1 MYILEHILLSLGGVT
16 LFLLGLKFISENM
29 EELSSKKVKN
39 LIYNFTKNKYV
50 GVLTGAGVTALVQSS
65 IATNVI
71 VVGFV
76 SSGIM
81 TFYSASAVIMGANI
95 GTTIT
100 AHLVSLSQSSLFNV
114 TAIGSLVGFIG
125 FLLSFSKNKNVSLLG
140 NVLTGFCMIFIGL
153 DVINNGVIFFKNYA
167 FFRSIF
173 LVESDVLLL
182 LNGIVITALVQSSS
196 AVSSVIII
204 LASNGLVDFSSAI
217 FLILGANIGT
227 CLPVILASLN
237 KSEEAQKTAFFNLCF
252 NVLGV
257 LLLFIPLTLF
267 KGQIS
272 LIFKLFSSGIE
283 KQIAN
288 FHTLFNL
295 IVTAVILPFLSGFT
309 LILDK
314 LFLKFKQT
322 PKNSLKRA

>member
-29 EELSSKKVKN
+29 EELSSKKVNN
-39 LIYNFTKNKYV
+39 LIRNFTKNKYV
-50 GVLTGAGVTALVQSS
+50 GVLTGAGVTALIQSS
-65 IATNVI
+65 VATNVI
-71 VVGFV
+71 VVGLV
-76 SSGIM
+76 SSGVIS
-81 TFYSASAVIMGANI
+81 FYSGSAVIMGANI

-100 AHLVSLSQSSLFNV
+100 AHLVSLSQSSFFNV
-114 TAIGSLVGFIG
+114 TAVGSLIGFFG
-125 FLLSFSKNKNVSLLG
+125 FLLSFAKSKNVALFG
-140 NVLTGFCMIFIGL
+140 NVLAGFCMIFIGL

-173 LVESDVLLL
+173 LVESSALLL

-204 LASNGLVDFSSAI
+204 LASNGLVDFSNAI

-237 KSEEAQKTAFFNLCF
+237 KDIEAQKTAFFNLCF
-252 NVLGV
+252 NIFGV
-257 LLLFIPLTLF
+257 LLLYFPLSLF
-267 KGQIS
+267 KEQVS
-272 LIFKLFSSGIE
+272 QFFTLFSSGIE

-295 IVTAVILPFLSGFT
+295 FVTVAILPFLSSFT
-309 LILDK
+309 SFLDK
-314 LFLKFKQT
+314 LFSKFKQT
-322 PKNSLKRA
+322 SKNSLKRA

>member
-1 MYILEHILLSLGGVT
+1 MYILEYILLSLGGVT

-29 EELSSKKVKN
+29 EELSSKKVNN
-39 LIYNFTKNKYV
+39 LIRNFTKNKYV
-50 GVLTGAGVTALVQSS
+50 GVLTGAGVTALIQSS
-65 IATNVI
+65 VATNVI
-71 VVGFV
+71 AVGLV
-76 SSGIM
+76 SSGIIA
-81 TFYSASAVIMGANI
+81 FYNASAVIMGANI

-100 AHLVSLSQSSLFNV
+100 AHLVSLSKSSFFNV
-114 TAIGSLVGFIG
+114 TAVGSLVGFIG
-125 FLLSFSKNKNVSLLG
+125 FLLSFSKSKNTQLFG

-204 LASNGLVDFSSAI
+204 LASNGLVDFSNAI

-227 CLPVILASLN
+227 CLPVIIASLN
-237 KSEEAQKTAFFNLCF
+237 KGEEAQKTAFFNLCF
-252 NVLGV
+252 NILGV
-257 LLLFIPLTLF
+257 LLLYFPISLF
-267 KGQIS
+267 KEQVSQI
-272 LIFKLFSSGIE
+272 FTLFSSGIE

-288 FHTLFNL
+288 FHSLFNIFVT
-295 IVTAVILPFLSGFT
+295 IVLLPFLMPFT
-309 LILDK
+309 TFIDK

-322 PKNSLKRA
+322 AKNSLKRA

>member
-1 MYILEHILLSLGGVT
+1 MYILENILLSIGGIT

-29 EELSSKKVKN
+29 ENLSSNKVKS
-39 LIYNFTKNKYV
+39 LIYNVTKNKYV
-50 GVLTGAGVTALVQSS
+50 GVLAGAGVTSLVQSS

-81 TFYSASAVIMGANI
+81 SFYNACSVIMGSNV
-95 GTTIT
+95 GTTVT
-100 AHLVSLSQSSLFNV
+100 AHLVSFSQSTFFNV
-114 TAIGSLVGFIG
+114 TALGSLIGFIG
-125 FLLSFSKNKNVSLLG
+125 FLISFAKNKNVALFG

-153 DVINNGVIFFKNYA
+153 DVINNGVVFFKNYE

-173 LVESDVLLL
+173 LVNSDVLLL
-182 LNGIVITALVQSSS
+182 LNGIVITAIVQSSS

-204 LASNGLVDFSSAI
+204 LASNALIDFSSSI

-227 CLPVILASLN
+227 CLPVIIASLN
-237 KSEEAQKTAFFNLCF
+237 KSEEALKTAFFNLLF
-252 NVLGV
+252 NVVGV
-257 LLLFIPLTLF
+257 LILFLPLSLF
-267 KGQIS
+267 KGQTAGVFS
-272 LIFKLFSSGIE
+272 LFSNSIE

-295 IVTAVILPFLSGFT
+295 FVTTIFLPFLKYFT
-309 LILDK
+309 AFIDF

-322 PKNSLKRA
+322 SKISLKRA